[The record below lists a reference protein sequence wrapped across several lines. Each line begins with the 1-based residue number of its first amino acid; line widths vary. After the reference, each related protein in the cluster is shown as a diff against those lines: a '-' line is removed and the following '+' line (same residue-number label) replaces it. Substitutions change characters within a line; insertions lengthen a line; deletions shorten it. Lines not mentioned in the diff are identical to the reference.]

1 MASFSSDLVEHDVVC
16 RRGRRRFLWKLVS
29 ALAVDAWARVYYSAT
44 PTNTSS
50 AATLTSE
57 VYAPEVKL
65 DYAAFSNPEGPAT
78 FSPGVIVV
86 SFHHPGC
93 CNAVVNVFASLVRV
107 AALEDEDRNP
117 CRIRSYSTIFYP
129 PGLSRPLTH
138 RRRNKQR

>member
-1 MASFSSDLVEHDVVC
+1 MV
-16 RRGRRRFLWKLVS
+16 KLVITN
-29 ALAVDAWARVYYSAT
+29 YSAT

-65 DYAAFSNPEGPAT
+65 DYAAFSDPEGPAWSFPLCPT
-78 FSPGVIVV
+78 QHLLAGVIVD

-93 CNAVVNVFASLVRV
+93 CNAVVTVFASLVRV

-117 CRIRSYSTIFYP
+117 CRIRSYITIFYP
-129 PGLSRPLTH
+129 PDFSRPLSQ